1 MAQSSWSE
9 YRPGQRFPGVIGRT
23 TDESSPAWPQPVRA
37 VAGAPNV
44 LFIVF
49 DDTGFGQFGCY
60 GSPIETPN
68 LDALAAGGLLYSNM
82 HTTALCSPS
91 RSCIITGRNHHANG
105 MAAITELA
113 TGYPGYNGQIP
124 FENGFLSEMLLQHGY
139 NTYMVG
145 KWHLMPSE
153 QESAAGPYD
162 RWPLGRGFER
172 FYGFLGGDTSQWYP
186 DLVYDN
192 HQVEPPATPQEGY
205 HLTEDLVE
213 RAMSFIADAKQVAPD
228 KPFFLNLC
236 PGATHAPHHVPK
248 EWANRYRGRFDD
260 GWDAYREQTF
270 ARQKQ
275 LGVVP
280 ADARLSPR
288 DPDVPTWESLSPEA
302 RRLAARMMEVYAG
315 FLSHTDHHIGRLVD
329 FLKET
334 GEFDNTLIM
343 VVSDNGASA
352 EGGVTGTT
360 NEVQFFN
367 NAPETLEESLT
378 QIDELGGPTTF
389 NHYPWGWTWAGN
401 TPFRRWK
408 RETYRGGTSDPF
420 LVHWP
425 DGIRARGEIRDQFA
439 HIIDMVPT
447 VLDVLGIEAPA
458 TIRGVTQSPL
468 HGVSFAHT
476 FDDAGAVSR
485 HRTQYYEMLGH
496 RAIDHDGWRAVC
508 PWPGPSFAEAERPF
522 GTPITMADLDDLDA
536 HHWELYH
543 VDEDIA
549 ETRNLAQEHRGKLIE
564 MIALWYVEAGKYNVM
579 PIDGSVLQRI
589 MTERPQITENRT
601 SYTFRSGTQSM
612 PAAVAPRVLNRPHS
626 VTADVE
632 IPPGGAQGVLL
643 CQGTNAGGWS
653 LYVKDGHLHY
663 AHNYVQR
670 ALHHVVSNETV
681 PEGRH
686 ALRFEFEPTGAPDI
700 AHGKGAP
707 GLAQLYI
714 DGRLV
719 GETEMPVTTPITFNP
734 GGMACGANPGSAVT
748 PDYQA
753 PFPFTGTLHSV
764 TVDLS
769 GDLIVD
775 AESEMRM
782 HMTRQ

>member
-1 MAQSSWSE
+1 M
-9 YRPGQRFPGVIGRT
+9 
-23 TDESSPAWPQPVRA
+23 
-37 VAGAPNV
+37 

-124 FENGFLSEMLLQHGY
+124 FENGFLSEMLLERGY

-192 HQVEPPATPQEGY
+192 HQVEPPATPEEGY

-236 PGATHAPHHVPK
+236 TGAAHAPHHVPK
-248 EWANRYRGRFDD
+248 EWADRYRGRFDD
-260 GWDAYREQTF
+260 GWDVYRERTF
-270 ARQKQ
+270 ARQKE

-280 ADARLSPR
+280 ADAQLSPR
-288 DPDVPTWESLSPEA
+288 DPDVPAWESLAPDA

-315 FLSHTDHHIGRLVD
+315 FLSHTDHHLGRLLD
-329 FLKET
+329 FLKES

-343 VVSDNGASA
+343 VVSDNGASP

-360 NEVQFFN
+360 NELQAFN
-367 NAPETLEESLT
+367 NAPETLEESLAR
-378 QIDELGGPTTF
+378 IDELGGPTTF

-408 RETYRGGTSDPF
+408 RETYRGGVSDPF

-425 DGIRARGEIRDQFA
+425 AGIRAHGEVRDQFA

-476 FDDAGAVSR
+476 FDDAAAASR
-485 HRTQYYEMLGH
+485 HRTQYYEMFGH

-508 PWPGPSFAEAERPF
+508 PWPGPSFAEAGRPF
-522 GTPITMADLDDLDA
+522 GAPITMADLDDLDA

-543 VDEDIA
+543 VDEDTA
-549 ETRNLAQEHRGKLIE
+549 ETGNLAQEHRSKLIE
-564 MIALWYVEAGKYNVM
+564 MIALWYMEAGKYNVM
-579 PIDGSVLQRI
+579 PIDGSAFARL

-601 SYTFRSGTQSM
+601 SYTLRPGTQSL

-632 IPPGGAQGVLL
+632 IPPGGAQGVLIS
-643 CQGTNAGGWS
+643 QGTNAGGWS

-663 AHNYVQR
+663 THNYVQR
-670 ALHHVVSNETV
+670 VLHHVASSESL

-707 GLAQLYI
+707 GRAQLYI

-719 GETEMPVTTPITFNP
+719 GESDMPVTTPVTFNP
-734 GGMACGANPGSAVT
+734 GGMSCGANPGSAVT
-748 PDYQA
+748 PDYHA
-753 PFPFTGTLHSV
+753 PFRFTGTLHSV

-782 HMTRQ
+782 HMARQ